1 MPSGYEL
8 VVKIGADTSDVR
20 KGLKKTGQ
28 QVDNFDKKVKK
39 AGAGFKGTTSGMLL
53 GVKRLR
59 ADVGALTFAAGA
71 LTGALGLM
79 VKSQVDSVRE
89 TKRWSKMLDIS
100 ETSLSSLTVVGKRFN
115 VSLDDVASGMSD
127 MSLKITDAANGA
139 KPFEEILNKIG
150 LNSADLIK
158 LKPDQQFLKLADAI
172 SAADSEL
179 KKFALDEL
187 GSDPLLRM
195 IGMLDQGSDGLK
207 AMIKDVEDLGQ
218 SMSASDFRKMSEL
231 SESIMEANIE
241 LEAATKTMTLRMA
254 PALSAIVKLTTL
266 TSKGL
271 GEMAD
276 AAFSSG
282 DEMTS
287 LTERA
292 GKLAGMI
299 AQVEEELAST
309 KAGEKWFVNVETE
322 TKKVTNQLNILKN
335 EAKNVNTLIAE
346 LSAERSADSSEESEE
361 GGGTLKAEQEA
372 KAREIGLQARADA
385 LQVYAANELI
395 AKAEHDKMMAEATEL
410 GLIAEADA
418 RQVYAANAI
427 IAKAE
432 QYALEL
438 EANKGFW
445 ASMFEIDRQAG
456 KANADLW
463 ASGWKGKQAV
473 ASKFMGQMSQLMNTN
488 SRKQFEIGKA
498 AAIAQVAIDTP
509 KAAMSAYSAMAG
521 IPIIGPALGVAAAG
535 SAIAS
540 GVAQMQNIKSQSMGG
555 GSNASAGG
563 IQAASGGAGD
573 DQGGGGG
580 GQENVTNFDVNLQG
594 QSFSGEQIRLLLSG
608 INSELEDG
616 AKLGAINVR

>member
-59 ADVGALTFAAGA
+59 ADIGALTFAAGA

-207 AMIKDVEDLGQ
+207 AMMKDVEDLGQ

-241 LEAATKTMTLRMA
+241 LEAATKTMVTRMA

-282 DEMTS
+282 DEMTN

-299 AQVEEELAST
+299 SQVEEELAST
-309 KAGEKWFVNVETE
+309 QAGEKWFVNVETE

-346 LSAERSADSSEESEE
+346 LSAERSADSSGESEE
-361 GGGTLKAEQEA
+361 GGGTFQADAEA
-372 KAREIGLQARADA
+372 KAVERGLQAAADA
-385 LQVYAANELI
+385 RQVYAANELI
-395 AKAEHDKMMAEATEL
+395 AKIEHDQMMAEATEL
-410 GLIAEADA
+410 GLIAADEA
-418 RQVYAANAI
+418 RGTYAANDLVRV
-427 IAKAE
+427 
-432 QYALEL
+432 Q
-438 EANKGFW
+438 EA
-445 ASMFEIDRQAG
+445 RQAELDAK
-456 KANADLW
+456 KAFDDLEFGQTDRHAKRMAMLW
-463 ASGWKGKQAV
+463 DAGLKGRLKV
-473 ASKFMGQMSQLMNTN
+473 ASHVLGQMSGMMQSEN
-488 SRKQFEIGKA
+488 RKMFEVGKA
-498 AAIAQVAIDTP
+498 AAIAQAVISTYE
-509 KAAMSAYSAMAG
+509 AATTSF
-521 IPIIGPALGVAAAG
+521 AAG
-535 SAIAS
+535 SRIGGPPVGAAFAAVAVGAGIANIQKIAS
-540 GVAQMQNIKSQSMGG
+540 TTLGGGGGGGAATGGG
-555 GSNASAGG
+555 GSVSG
-563 IQAASGGAGD
+563 AA

-580 GQENVTNFDVNLQG
+580 GQENITNFDVNLQG
-594 QSFSGEQIRLLLSG
+594 QSFSGEQIRALLSG

-616 AKLGAINVR
+616 AKLGSINVR